1 VVCDHFPKPRP
12 GRDALALVAGA
23 CERIGLPRPARVDI
37 GRDAWLPGVPPCLD
51 FCTERRPDLPPR
63 YRTHVRLEFA
73 GPVRGP
79 LLLGA
84 GRYFGLGL
92 CRTLA

>member
-1 VVCDHFPKPRP
+1 MPYDHR
-12 GRDALALVAGA
+12 AI
-23 CERIGLPRPARVDI
+23 ERTWQQYWEAHDTFR
-37 GRDAWLPGVPPCLD
+37 
-51 FCTERRPDLPPR
+51 TERRADQPPR
-63 YRTHVRLEFA
+63 YRSHVRLEFA

-92 CRTLA
+92 CRAVPTA